1 FATVCCLLWGV
12 KFAWFCLQGDSKG
25 KGDGSGGL
33 KRSLKKIDSFFPKKP
48 RLEIAHSKNSPT
60 TTTDENNCIAD
71 ASAFTATLP
80 TLTVD
85 EEKTCSPVTNDIQ
98 PTICTSTS
106 DSDQIKTSLSQ
117 PKFASDIACYI
128 GENIDDSTK
137 AMLLEKHWQPA
148 PNYTFPHCVVNKK
161 GKQTKKYAQKSHLD
175 KFHWLV
181 LSHKDQGLY
190 CKYCKKATDAIND
203 TLSVLQNKR
212 ENVDVIYRQLFEEA
226 KEVAEQ
232 LHVEIKCPRIVSKQ
246 IHRANNQPAQSAEE
260 YFRRAIYIPLLD
272 SIISDL
278 QDRLSPDVLNLFQL
292 SVFMPKSEYS
302 NEDIETV
309 KQLATDYT
317 LLLDNT
323 PVSVIVNEYRLWM
336 VKWQAW
342 QRSQDI
348 PQSISD
354 LILNCDIDMYPNIR
368 KFLCIMA
375 TLPVSVATAER
386 FFSTLRRIKS
396 WLRSSMVE
404 DRLTG
409 LALLHVHKNV
419 PIDVNDVITRFG
431 RRRKRNIDFVI

>member
-1 FATVCCLLWGV
+1 MNLYEYT
-12 KFAWFCLQGDSKG
+12 K
-25 KGDGSGGL
+25 
-33 KRSLKKIDSFFPKKP
+33 
-48 RLEIAHSKNSPT
+48 
-60 TTTDENNCIAD
+60 
-71 ASAFTATLP
+71 P
-80 TLTVD
+80 TLKLCCCFVNILCYEYIPFILSYKFLVYALQSQSLTFYFSGTTV
-85 EEKTCSPVTNDIQ
+85 
-98 PTICTSTS
+98 
-106 DSDQIKTSLSQ
+106 SLSRILQ
-117 PKFASDIACYI
+117 S
-128 GENIDDSTK
+128 NSID
-137 AMLLEKHWQPA
+137 L
-148 PNYTFPHCVVNKK
+148 
-161 GKQTKKYAQKSHLD
+161 
-175 KFHWLV
+175 
-181 LSHKDQGLY
+181 
-190 CKYCKKATDAIND
+190 KKATDAIND

-232 LHVEIKCPRIVSKQ
+232 LDVEIKCPRIVSKQ

-386 FFSTLRRIKS
+386 SFSTLRRIKL

-419 PIDVNDVITRFG
+419 PIDVNDVITRFA
-431 RRRKRNIDFVI
+431 RRRKRKIDFVI